1 MSENEVTLLRASIA
15 TLESQLNEAN
25 GRAIILQ
32 AQLGGWEAACAAQ
45 VDAARAYLGMMGALE
60 HSSAELAAR
69 HKLVDAIETN
79 AGEILL
85 ARVRP
90 ADELA
95 DAVEQEHEMR
105 RAAETDPARLID
117 LAAASYRLG
126 TALAN
131 YRKALDK
138 ARGQ

>member
-1 MSENEVTLLRASIA
+1 MSNEVLALRESIA
-15 TLESQLNEAN
+15 TLESQLQQAE

-45 VDAARAYLGMMGALE
+45 VLAARAYLD
-60 HSSAELAAR
+60 SLAGTN
-69 HKLVDAIETN
+69 HNDAQ
-79 AGEILL
+79 LL
-85 ARVRP
+85 ARGQLELAIDSNAGQLLLTRLQP

-105 RAAETDPARLID
+105 RAAEHDPARLID

-131 YRKALDK
+131 YRKAQR
-138 ARGQ
+138 ARPA